1 MPAVSAP
8 LESLD
13 TPSLTQFAHAT
24 QALKSVLTKP
34 LIDAITY
41 ELSFLDRTLVR
52 WKKQDALIAP
62 LLTDV
67 PPYREL
73 PADSPYFFNR
83 FTQNT
88 AEKIEYF
95 TKLFDRGFGAI
106 AAEEADLIQSINRL
120 RLELENYLTDALALN
135 SPEKIAAEKE
145 AAQKYAYNRHYAEK
159 IDAFAQQLREWLAS
173 I

>member
-1 MPAVSAP
+1 MAKESAPMLHISRTFLIAFAAMPAVSAP

-24 QALKSVLTKP
+24 QALKSALTKP

-41 ELSFLDRTLVR
+41 ELSFLDRTLAR

-88 AEKIEYF
+88 AEKIE
-95 TKLFDRGFGAI
+95 GAGV
-106 AAEEADLIQSINRL
+106 D
-120 RLELENYLTDALALN
+120 
-135 SPEKIAAEKE
+135 K
-145 AAQKYAYNRHYAEK
+145 
-159 IDAFAQQLREWLAS
+159 
-173 I
+173 

>member
-1 MPAVSAP
+1 MA
-8 LESLD
+8 
-13 TPSLTQFAHAT
+13 FN
-24 QALKSVLTKP
+24 
-34 LIDAITY
+34 
-41 ELSFLDRTLVR
+41 
-52 WKKQDALIAP
+52 IAFKAYLRQP
-62 LLTDV
+62 
-67 PPYREL
+67 
-73 PADSPYFFNR
+73 
-83 FTQNT
+83 Q
-88 AEKIEYF
+88 IEYF